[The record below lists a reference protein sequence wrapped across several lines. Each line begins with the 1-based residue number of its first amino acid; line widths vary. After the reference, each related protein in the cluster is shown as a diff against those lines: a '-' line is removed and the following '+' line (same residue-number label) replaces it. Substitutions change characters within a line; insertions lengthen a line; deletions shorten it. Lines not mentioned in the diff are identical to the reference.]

1 MSTKNH
7 AMCLA
12 TAVALCP
19 ALVVYDGKQINALIR
34 AELVEYYERVQMEE
48 AAATQGSVATGD
60 HGLVPVQ
67 MGAQQGPKVRRLCM
81 QASSCCLILS
91 CRS

>member
-1 MSTKNH
+1 
-7 AMCLA
+7 MCLA

-48 AAATQGSVATGD
+48 ATATTQGSVATGD

-67 MGAQQGPKVRRLCM
+67 MGAQQGPKVRRLCFP
-81 QASSCCLILS
+81 ASSCCLILS
-91 CRS
+91 HRS